1 MRFAF
6 IAAHVKRWP
15 IVVMCR
21 VLGVSRSGYFAWRA
35 RGPSGQAQRR
45 EELVGEIRAAHSAS
59 RKTYGSPRVYQV
71 LRSQGVRVCENTVA
85 KLMRFAG
92 LTGRTPRRFVPRTT
106 DSTDTVAPAPNVLNR
121 DFAVGPINR
130 RWAGDI
136 TYVPTRE
143 GWLYLAAVLDLGSRR
158 IVGWA
163 MARSMPAALVCRALQ
178 MALTHR
184 RPNRPLLHH
193 SDRGSQYASEE
204 CRQLLTAHGLEL
216 SMSRRADCYDNA
228 VMESFFATLKIELIH
243 RQDYATSEQACQSIF
258 EYIEVF
264 YNRQRLHSTLGYI
277 SPETFEAS
285 LT

>member
-21 VLGVSRSGYFAWRA
+21 VLDVSRSGYFAWRA
-35 RGPSGQAQRR
+35 RAPSGQAQRR
-45 EELVGEIRAAHSAS
+45 EELLGVIRAAHVAS
-59 RKTYGSPRVYQV
+59 RRTYGSPRVYQV
-71 LRSQGVRVCENTVA
+71 LRRQGVRVCENTVA
-85 KLMRFAG
+85 KLMRLAG
-92 LTGRTPRRFVPRTT
+92 LAGRTPRRFVPRTT
-106 DSTDTVAPAPNVLNR
+106 DSANTMAPAPNVLDR

-130 RWAGDI
+130 RWVGDI
-136 TYVPTRE
+136 TYVPTGE

-158 IVGWA
+158 VVGWA
-163 MARSMPAALVCRALQ
+163 MSRSMPAALVCRALQ

-184 RPNRPLLHH
+184 RPKRALLHH

-204 CRQLLTAHGLEL
+204 YRQLLTAHSLEP

-228 VMESFFATLKIELIH
+228 AMESFFATLKTELIH
-243 RQDYATSEQACQSIF
+243 RQDYATSEQARRSIF

-264 YNRQRLHSTLGYI
+264 YNRQRLHSTLGYV
-277 SPETFEAS
+277 SPEAFEAS